1 MCAGATRGSIEW
13 FSVSVAK
20 ISLRMAYEEAFVCS
34 LLCSSVFLSLA
45 VAKDKHVFQM
55 ICGKPFNAHSIDV
68 GDRPNHSYKVSQTT
82 CTAAKGEVEG
92 IREQQDIGARFTE
105 TSGDTSQWHGVL
117 VVTAANGD
125 KIHYTYA
132 NKGPGKLKDGQFQS
146 GSEIWSI
153 VGELAS
159 SLEQREKVRAK
170 AKRTLMERSHGIVR
184 ATTHSSTSD

>member
-1 MCAGATRGSIEW
+1 MKKLLFG
-13 FSVSVAK
+13 
-20 ISLRMAYEEAFVCS
+20 
-34 LLCSSVFLSLA
+34 LCSVPLFLSLA

-82 CTAAKGEVEG
+82 CTAAKGEVGG
-92 IREQQDIGARFTE
+92 IREQQGIGTRFTE

-125 KIHYTYA
+125 KIHYSYA

-153 VGELAS
+153 VGGTGKFAG
-159 SLEQREKVRAK
+159 AK
-170 AKRTLMERSHGIVR
+170 GEGTCQGKGNTDGTVTWDCEGNYTLLNQ
-184 ATTHSSTSD
+184 